1 MKLTQHQTEQQR
13 RRQFIKTMAA
23 GVSYTGVILL
33 AGCNGSSNTETSS
46 QGSTATTDTTTDT
59 VVSEESSGNWAS
71 GGTKNMT
78 ANFPDDTLFEQSQS
92 CEVSL
97 TRSQTEGPCYFQSD
111 YLDDI
116 SIEKTGLPMQL
127 CLQLTDSACNPL
139 SGYEIEVWHC
149 DVDGLYS
156 GNTEDSADAGRF
168 NSGFCTGNDA
178 QAMAARWFRGIQVTD
193 SSGRVNFKTCFPGWY
208 ASRAIHIHFR
218 VRRNNNDEVVSQLG
232 FTDAFC
238 QTICTEHVDYA
249 SRGEP
254 DTTLASDTVF
264 DSSDD
269 SYLINTQQ
277 NDDGSLLGYKRVM
290 IAG

>member
-1 MKLTQHQTEQQR
+1 MKIVENKQR
-13 RRQFIKTMAA
+13 ERRQFIKVMMA
-23 GVSYTGVILL
+23 GVSYSGVMLL
-33 AGCNGSSNTETSS
+33 TGCNNGDSTQVASQSSSATTGAASSNS
-46 QGSTATTDTTTDT
+46 ADI
-59 VVSEESSGNWAS
+59 VVSSDGWAS
-71 GGTKNMT
+71 GGTANMT
-78 ANFPDDTLFEQSQS
+78 VDFPDDSLFEQSQG
-92 CEVSL
+92 CTVSL
-97 TRSQTEGPCYFQSD
+97 TESQTEGPCYFQSD

-116 SIEKTGLPMQL
+116 SEEQTGLPMQL

-149 DVDGLYS
+149 DVNGLYS
-156 GNTEDSADAGRF
+156 GQTDDSADATRF

-178 QAMAARWFRGIQVTD
+178 QALAARWFRGIQVTD

-232 FTDAFC
+232 FSDAFC
-238 QTICTEHVDYA
+238 QEICTSHVDYA
-249 SRGEP
+249 ARGEP
-254 DTTLASDTVF
+254 DTTQASDTVF

-269 SYLINTQQ
+269 SFLLTTQQ
-277 NDDGSLLGYKRVM
+277 NEDGSLLGYHRIM